1 MTPRDTTSDEWGGPV
16 GSGDP
21 EPPPP
26 VRGLVA
32 VLCLVQFVD
41 VLGVTVVITAL
52 PAMLRDLDASPSQG
66 TLIVTGYAMFFG
78 GLLMTGARVGDRCGH
93 RRTIVV
99 SCGVF
104 AVASLVGAVA
114 QGVSLLAASRCLQGA
129 AAAAAVPAA
138 LRLLTTLT
146 EEGRARRRALA
157 AWSAAGAAAGA
168 GGFVVG
174 GVLTQAVSWRAIFW
188 LFIALAVGLVPAL
201 LRTVPS
207 DQGRGPRLPLSPLAS
222 VLLTSAVMALV
233 LGGTVVAEPARRA
246 VGAVLVLV
254 AALGAAAYV
263 AVERRSAHPLVPR
276 AAFSTAPLRA
286 GTVGSFLNTATTS
299 SAATLVMLEL
309 QDRLGRSP
317 LEAAALLLPMSLVVI
332 VGSVLAAPLLRW
344 CSPRAALGI
353 GLGAIAVGTGV
364 LPAAAT
370 LVTIPLAS
378 AVSGLGLGIASVAAN
393 GMATDVAPDLRGAA
407 SGLVNTAAQLGTA
420 VGTAALILLASATDP
435 RMAWAVATAV
445 ALAAA
450 VFFVGTGRRASARH
464 RS

>member
-1 MTPRDTTSDEWGGPV
+1 MTTRDTTSAAA
-16 GSGDP
+16 
-21 EPPPP
+21 P

-52 PAMLRDLDASPSQG
+52 PSMLRDLDASPSQG

-78 GLLMTGARVGDRCGH
+78 GLLMTGARVGDRYGH

-104 AVASLVGAVA
+104 AAASLVGAVA
-114 QGVSLLAASRCLQGA
+114 QGVPLLAASRCLQGA
-129 AAAAAVPAA
+129 AAATAVPAA

-146 EEGRARRRALA
+146 AEGQARRRALA

-168 GGFVVG
+168 SGFVVG

-188 LFIALAVGLVPAL
+188 LFIVLAAGLVPAL
-201 LRTVPS
+201 LRTVPA
-207 DQGRGPRLPLSPLAS
+207 DGRRGRRLPLNPFAS
-222 VLLTSAVMALV
+222 VLLTGAVMALV
-233 LGGTVVAEPARRA
+233 LGTTWVAEPAQRA
-246 VGAVLVLV
+246 GGAALILV
-254 AALGAAAYV
+254 AALGAAAYL

-276 AAFSTAPLRA
+276 GAFGMARLRA

-309 QDRLGRSP
+309 QDHLGRSP

-344 CSPRAALGI
+344 CTPQVTLGI

-364 LPAAAT
+364 LPVAAT
-370 LVTIPLAS
+370 VVTIPLAS

-393 GMATDVAPDLRGAA
+393 GMATDVPVDLRGAA

-435 RMAWAVATAV
+435 RTAWAVVTAV

-450 VFFVGTGRRASARH
+450 AVFVGIGRGATERH
-464 RS
+464 PS

>member
-1 MTPRDTTSDEWGGPV
+1 MTTRDTTSDDSRGPG

-21 EPPPP
+21 ETPRQ
-26 VRGLVA
+26 RGLVA

-52 PAMLRDLDASPSQG
+52 PSMLRDLDASPSQG

-78 GLLMTGARVGDRCGH
+78 GLLMTGARVGDRFGH

-104 AVASLVGAVA
+104 AAASLVGAVA
-114 QGVSLLAASRCLQGA
+114 QGVPLLAASRCLQGA
-129 AAAAAVPAA
+129 AAATAVPAA

-146 EEGRARRRALA
+146 AEGQARRRALA

-168 GGFVVG
+168 SGFVVG

-188 LFIALAVGLVPAL
+188 LFIVLAAALVPAM
-201 LRTVPS
+201 LRTVPA
-207 DQGRGPRLPLSPLAS
+207 DGRRGRRLPLNPLAS
-222 VLLTSAVMALV
+222 VLLTGAVMALV
-233 LGGTVVAEPARRA
+233 LGTTWVAEPAQRA
-246 VGAVLVLV
+246 AGVALVLV
-254 AALGAAAYV
+254 AALGAAAYL

-276 AAFSTAPLRA
+276 GAFGMVTLRA

-309 QDRLGRSP
+309 QDSMGRSP
-317 LEAAALLLPMSLVVI
+317 LEAAALLLPMSLLVI

-344 CSPRAALGI
+344 WTPRVTLGI
-353 GLGAIAVGTGV
+353 GLGAVAVGTGV
-364 LPAAAT
+364 LPVAAT
-370 LVTIPLAS
+370 VVTIPLAS

-393 GMATDVAPDLRGAA
+393 GMATDVPVDLRGAA

-420 VGTAALILLASATDP
+420 VGTAALILLAAATDP
-435 RMAWAVATAV
+435 RTAWAAATAV

-450 VFFVGTGRRASARH
+450 AAFVRTGRRDPERH

>member
-1 MTPRDTTSDEWGGPV
+1 
-16 GSGDP
+16 
-21 EPPPP
+21 

-52 PAMLRDLDASPSQG
+52 PSMLRDLDASPSQG

-78 GLLMTGARVGDRCGH
+78 GLLMTGARVGDRFGH

-104 AVASLVGAVA
+104 AAASLVGAVA
-114 QGVSLLAASRCLQGA
+114 QEVPLLAASRCLQGA
-129 AAAAAVPAA
+129 AAATAVPAA

-146 EEGRARRRALA
+146 AEGQARRRALA

-168 GGFVVG
+168 SGFVVG

-188 LFIALAVGLVPAL
+188 LFIVLAAALVPAM
-201 LRTVPS
+201 LRTVPA
-207 DQGRGPRLPLSPLAS
+207 DGRRGRRLPLNPLAS
-222 VLLTSAVMALV
+222 VLLTGAVMTLV
-233 LGGTVVAEPARRA
+233 LGTTWVAEPTQR
-246 VGAVLVLV
+246 VEGAALLLV

-276 AAFSTAPLRA
+276 GAFGMAALRA

-309 QDRLGRSP
+309 QDHLGRSP

-332 VGSVLAAPLLRW
+332 AGSLLAAPLLRK
-344 CSPRAALGI
+344 CSARVTLGI
-353 GLGAIAVGTGV
+353 GLGAVAVGTGV
-364 LPAAAT
+364 LPVAAT
-370 LVTIPLAS
+370 VVTIPLAS

-393 GMATDVAPDLRGAA
+393 GMATDVPVDLRGAA

-420 VGTAALILLASATDP
+420 VGTAALILLAAATDP
-435 RMAWAVATAV
+435 RTAWAAATAV

-450 VFFVGTGRRASARH
+450 AAFVRSGRRAPERH

>member
-1 MTPRDTTSDEWGGPV
+1 M
-16 GSGDP
+16 
-21 EPPPP
+21 
-26 VRGLVA
+26 
-32 VLCLVQFVD
+32 
-41 VLGVTVVITAL
+41 
-52 PAMLRDLDASPSQG
+52 
-66 TLIVTGYAMFFG
+66 
-78 GLLMTGARVGDRCGH
+78 AR
-93 RRTIVV
+93 
-99 SCGVF
+99 
-104 AVASLVGAVA
+104 
-114 QGVSLLAASRCLQGA
+114 
-129 AAAAAVPAA
+129 
-138 LRLLTTLT
+138 
-146 EEGRARRRALA
+146 
-157 AWSAAGAAAGA
+157 
-168 GGFVVG
+168 
-174 GVLTQAVSWRAIFW
+174 
-188 LFIALAVGLVPAL
+188 
-201 LRTVPS
+201 
-207 DQGRGPRLPLSPLAS
+207 
-222 VLLTSAVMALV
+222 
-233 LGGTVVAEPARRA
+233 
-246 VGAVLVLV
+246 
-254 AALGAAAYV
+254 
-263 AVERRSAHPLVPR
+263 
-276 AAFSTAPLRA
+276 LRA

-344 CSPRAALGI
+344 RSPRAALGI